1 MMKRKIVNDLGI
13 ISWLITHTHTQ
24 KVFEG
29 LDHKNKSDIAAAQ
42 SSFELYFQQK
52 FQFSFGSTNLKACH
66 KTVMKPNEKWS
77 LKFIITVYKD
87 MLLET
92 SYQKIVRS
100 ANFLKS

>member
-1 MMKRKIVNDLGI
+1 MTWVLYHGW
-13 ISWLITHTHTQ
+13 SHTQ

-66 KTVMKPNEKWS
+66 KTVMKLNEKWS
-77 LKFIITVYKD
+77 ANTYNNYTQRYVNSKYHTRKL
-87 MLLET
+87 
-92 SYQKIVRS
+92 S
-100 ANFLKS
+100 AQQTFQNHK

>member
-13 ISWLITHTHTQ
+13 ISWFITHTK

-29 LDHKNKSDIAAAQ
+29 LDHKNKSDIAAEQ

-66 KTVMKPNEKWS
+66 KIS
-77 LKFIITVYKD
+77 
-87 MLLET
+87 
-92 SYQKIVRS
+92 
-100 ANFLKS
+100 

>member
-13 ISWLITHTHTQ
+13 ISWLITHSQ

-42 SSFELYFQQK
+42 SSFALYFQQK

-66 KTVMKPNEKWS
+66 KSVIKPNEKWPA
-77 LKFIITVYKD
+77 
-87 MLLET
+87 
-92 SYQKIVRS
+92 KIY
-100 ANFLKS
+100 NNYTKI